1 VIINPATK
9 RTRSFKFGPTLHG
22 GGYDDIVFLGCDVYI
37 SASNP
42 ARNPNTGPAIVRATL
57 SNSMVNIKP
66 VLSGNA
72 AAIDLLT
79 DGTVQLNL
87 QDPDS
92 MTLDSLHNIV
102 LDSQADKEL
111 IVVSD
116 VGEPDQR
123 VLRLRRQ
130 S

>member
-1 VIINPATK
+1 
-9 RTRSFKFGPTLHG
+9 
-22 GGYDDIVFLGCDVYI
+22 
-37 SASNP
+37 
-42 ARNPNTGPAIVRATL
+42 
-57 SNSMVNIKP
+57 
-66 VLSGNA
+66 
-72 AAIDLLT
+72 
-79 DGTVQLNL
+79 
-87 QDPDS
+87 
-92 MTLDSLHNIV
+92 V